1 MYANICVRAAGSKIY
16 LQKHTSTGDEL
27 FVSHYCLLNA
37 YNLYVCTIN
46 RTKPSSQDPRWG
58 EEIRLS
64 LRNAAAPLLSQSDES
79 AAVLSA
85 TVYHKTGFG
94 SDMVIGRVRYC

>member
-1 MYANICVRAAGSKIY
+1 M
-16 LQKHTSTGDEL
+16 
-27 FVSHYCLLNA
+27 
-37 YNLYVCTIN
+37 N
-46 RTKPSSQDPRWG
+46 RTKPSSQDPKWG
-58 EEIRLS
+58 EEVRLS

-94 SDMVIGRVRYC
+94 SDMVIGRVSLALLLTEYRICFAIASQS